1 VTTDRRRSDTR
12 QRIQQ
17 VALELFAEQ
26 GYEKTSLRR
35 IAEHLGVTQAALY
48 YHFKT
53 KQDILGGIIDDLGA
67 QVDQLAQW
75 AQTQPPTAH
84 TRQEVL
90 RRLAELLAG
99 QWRTLMRFAQ
109 ENQPTLRD
117 LPVGERI
124 NDWMGALLALL
135 IDPGAGLAEQFR
147 ARLAVAA
154 LLMGNTAIPGIDA
167 TDEQRAATALEVAS
181 ELVADRHQCQ

>member
-1 VTTDRRRSDTR
+1 
-12 QRIQQ
+12 
-17 VALELFAEQ
+17 
-26 GYEKTSLRR
+26 
-35 IAEHLGVTQAALY
+35 
-48 YHFKT
+48 
-53 KQDILGGIIDDLGA
+53 
-67 QVDQLAQW
+67 
-75 AQTQPPTAH
+75 
-84 TRQEVL
+84 
-90 RRLAELLAG
+90 
-99 QWRTLMRFAQ
+99 MRFAQ